1 MISSEIRTIDHIGY
15 TPREEEIKLM
25 LDKIGVDSLEKLI
38 EETIPKDIRLSKNIE
53 LEKEMSES

>member
-1 MISSEIRTIDHIGY
+1 MKTELFLNRHIG
-15 TPREEEIKLM
+15 PREEEIKLM

-53 LEKEMSES
+53 L